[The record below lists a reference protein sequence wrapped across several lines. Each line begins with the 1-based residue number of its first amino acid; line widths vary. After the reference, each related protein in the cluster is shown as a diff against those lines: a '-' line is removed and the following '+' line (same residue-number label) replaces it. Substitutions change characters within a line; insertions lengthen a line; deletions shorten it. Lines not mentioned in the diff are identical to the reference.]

1 MDDQNESS
9 WFSSSFRCLDFGD
22 IVGIMTT
29 IIHDDGPMPMR
40 DRIPTERIKNAAD
53 KFKESHQPDYEDRF
67 MKNGDGIERV
77 HNHNTAYPKLRD
89 ELDKRRSITK
99 VAMPNLPNKR
109 DGTHNMFN
117 TGTRGKELK
126 RKRSKI
132 KRKYERKPKIK
143 IDKAKTKTIIKPKC
157 NHRKSNVR
165 NLKCICQILKARNK
179 KDTEN
184 SKRPKKVVN
193 KKYQSL
199 DMDLDIEPNM
209 FLKKDKKPN
218 SKEDLGSKDPDTS
231 DASISTFASFPS
243 TNHEPQI

>member
-99 VAMPNLPNKR
+99 NRVVQNGRWQCP
-109 DGTHNMFN
+109 
-117 TGTRGKELK
+117 
-126 RKRSKI
+126 
-132 KRKYERKPKIK
+132 
-143 IDKAKTKTIIKPKC
+143 
-157 NHRKSNVR
+157 
-165 NLKCICQILKARNK
+165 ICQISVMALIICLILALGVRN
-179 KDTEN
+179 
-184 SKRPKKVVN
+184 
-193 KKYQSL
+193 
-199 DMDLDIEPNM
+199 
-209 FLKKDKKPN
+209 
-218 SKEDLGSKDPDTS
+218 
-231 DASISTFASFPS
+231 
-243 TNHEPQI
+243 